1 METSGGTNSLKKEET
16 QLLESATEIAKAAG
30 DILRRYWGKISK
42 IQQKKF
48 YWDLVTEADTE
59 SEKLIL
65 EAIQKQFP
73 THKTLS
79 EEFGLADTGE
89 ADYLWVIDPLDGTT
103 NYTHQYPMVAVS
115 IGILKNHI
123 PIVGVVYNPILNEL
137 FQAAKGHGASLNG
150 AKISVSEVDQLNQS
164 LLATGFAYDR
174 AETRENN
181 YAEFCH
187 MTNHSQGVRRGG
199 SASLDLAYVAAGR
212 LNGYWERGLK
222 AWDIAAGVV
231 LVEEAGGRIS
241 SYENGP
247 LDLVSGRIL
256 ATNGKIHKPL
266 SHELVKVKKIN
277 PRFTAFA

>member
-1 METSGGTNSLKKEET
+1 VRNPHKKETEE
-16 QLLESATEIAKAAG
+16 LLNSAVNIAQSAG
-30 DILRRYWGKISK
+30 EVLRRYWGKLLK
-42 IQQKKF
+42 IRQKEF

-59 SEKLIL
+59 SEQLIL
-65 EAIQKQFP
+65 QAIQEQFP

-79 EEFGLADTGE
+79 EEFGPGDAAGE
-89 ADYLWVIDPLDGTT
+89 EFLWVIDPLDGTT
-103 NYTHQYPMVAVS
+103 NYTHKYPMVAVS
-115 IGILKNHI
+115 IGILKNHVPMI
-123 PIVGVVYNPILNEL
+123 GVVYNPILNEM
-137 FQAAKGHGASLNG
+137 FQAAKGQGAFLNG
-150 AKISVSEVDQLNQS
+150 EKIAVSEVDQLNKS

-174 AETRENN
+174 AETKENN

-212 LNGYWERGLK
+212 LDGYWERGLK

-247 LDLVSGRIL
+247 LNLVSGRIL
-256 ATNGKIHKPL
+256 ATNSKIHNAL
-266 SHELVKVKKIN
+266 SHELIKVRKID